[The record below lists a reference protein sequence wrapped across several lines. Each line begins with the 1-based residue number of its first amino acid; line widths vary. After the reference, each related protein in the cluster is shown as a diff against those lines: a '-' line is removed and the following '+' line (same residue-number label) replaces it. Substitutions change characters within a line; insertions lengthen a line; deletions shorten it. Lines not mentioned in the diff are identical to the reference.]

1 MSDDTIS
8 RAAALDGLSKLRMI
22 DTYKIDGDPCLKVKA
37 IDVYEMLKQLPSAQP
52 ELIEQS
58 AYVRCKD
65 CKWYEGDIMGN
76 PWGVCCH
83 PSWVDGNSGHEVS
96 EKGWCYRAERRE
108 E

>member
-52 ELIEQS
+52 EIIYCRE
-58 AYVRCKD
+58 
-65 CKWYEGDIMGN
+65 CKWKQGAEC
-76 PWGVCCH
+76 VRFA
-83 PSWVDGNSGHEVS
+83 EVRPFPDDFCS
-96 EKGWCYRAERRE
+96 RAKRRTDE
-108 E
+108 QTD